1 MLRDNISKYIDIK
14 NAYLR
19 NGQSQIRLNTAK
31 NSSYQK
37 LY

>member
-1 MLRDNISKYIDIK
+1 MLRDNIRKYIDIE
-14 NAYLR
+14 NAYLKK
-19 NGQSQIRLNTAK
+19 GQSQIRLNTAK